1 MSTEASRALVHR
13 LFDEVINRW
22 NFAVLDQIFA
32 PIFRVAPDEGRPARG
47 AEDARQFFQWLQ
59 SVYPDLNYTIDDVV
73 VEGELAVARVHARGT
88 HRGEWHGHS
97 PTGLPVEYAE
107 MIMLRIVDGRITEW
121 WIALDRLHI
130 LEQIGAYKGT
140 ARSSN

>member
-47 AEDARQFFQWLQ
+47 AEDARQFFQWLPI
-59 SVYPDLNYTIDDVV
+59 VYSDLNYTINDVV
-73 VEGELAVARVHARGT
+73 VEGELAVARCTHGALIAESGT
-88 HRGEWHGHS
+88 
-97 PTGLPVEYAE
+97 V
-107 MIMLRIVDGRITEW
+107 
-121 WIALDRLHI
+121 
-130 LEQIGAYKGT
+130 T
-140 ARSSN
+140 ARQACRWNTRR